1 MSQKTIRTI
10 MLIIILLALG
20 GSFAWYFKHQQQSG
34 HSSGPLKVVK
44 IDTKNQPML
53 GNPNAKNHI
62 VVFEDLKCVACMMY
76 NTQVYPQL
84 KKQYIDTGKA
94 NYTIINLAFLPNS
107 ATAATAA
114 RCLYKQK
121 PAYFFKFVAYTY
133 HHQGAENDNWTT
145 IPTMQHYA
153 STIKGVNMGKLSQ
166 CLIANPYQDFLNN
179 NIKQARKIMGSTVIT
194 PSIYIN
200 GVFVTPLDMKNI
212 NRVFNATA
220 KD

>member
-1 MSQKTIRTI
+1 MSKKTIRAI
-10 MLIIILLALG
+10 MLIIILLILG
-20 GSFAWYFKHQQQSG
+20 GSVLWYFKYQQQSA
-34 HSSGPLKVVK
+34 HSRGPLKVVK
-44 IDTKNQPML
+44 IDTNNQPML

-94 NYTIINLAFLPNS
+94 NYTINLAFLPHS
-107 ATAATAA
+107 DIAATTA
-114 RCLYKQK
+114 RCLYQQK
-121 PAYFFKFVAYTY
+121 PAYFFQFVAYTY

-153 STIKGVNMGKLSQ
+153 STIKGVNMDKLSQ
-166 CLIANPYQDFLNN
+166 CLIANPYQNFLNN
-179 NIKQARKIMGSTVIT
+179 NIKQARKIMGPTVIT

-200 GVFVTPLDMKNI
+200 GVLVSPVDMQNI
-212 NRVFNATA
+212 NRVFKATA